1 MTATRPGVKP
11 ILYAIEIDAIVD
23 SRWSEWF
30 DDLDVTLTPSTSNPQ
45 HTILSAR
52 LPDQSALPALLSRVT
67 GLNLKILSVTP
78 GATPGGV

>member
-1 MTATRPGVKP
+1 VTATRPGVKP

-45 HTILSAR
+45 HTIPSAR

-67 GLNLKILSVTP
+67 GLNLKVLSVTP
-78 GATPGGV
+78 GATTGAM